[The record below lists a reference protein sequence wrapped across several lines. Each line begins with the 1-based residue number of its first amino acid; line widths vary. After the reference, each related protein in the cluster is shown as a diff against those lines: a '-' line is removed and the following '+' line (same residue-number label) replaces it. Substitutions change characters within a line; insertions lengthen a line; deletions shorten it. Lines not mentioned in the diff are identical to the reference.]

1 MRDLIINVIPL
12 LEADWEDV
20 AYLLHYNDT
29 KIKSIKALHNGDP
42 HKCCRELLKDW
53 LETSRGVSPKHW
65 GVLLNSI
72 AESENFTKKAEDI
85 IEYLKKKFTG

>member
-12 LEADWEDV
+12 LEADWVDV
-20 AYLLHYNDT
+20 AYLLYYNDT
-29 KIKSIKALHNGDP
+29 KISSIKESYNEDP

-53 LETSRGVSPKHW
+53 LETSRGVFPKHW

-72 AESENFTKKAEDI
+72 AESKNFTKRAEDI